1 MLQDNDRIFTNI
13 YGWHEE
19 GLSGAKKRGDWDNTK
34 SILALGHDEIVE
46 RMKLISKSRG
56 ANFLLI
62 IENVNTNP
70 ESCLIDEPYSKEL
83 IVKLSEKS
91 IPFVLTSEIYKNQ
104 KCENLQVKYDG
115 HPSAYANM
123 LVAEEVSNYIKNNSF

>member
-1 MLQDNDRIFTNI
+1 MN
-13 YGWHEE
+13 
-19 GLSGAKKRGDWDNTK
+19 
-34 SILALGHDEIVE
+34 
-46 RMKLISKSRG
+46 LISKSRS

-70 ESCLIDEPYSKEL
+70 ESCLVDEPYSEKL
-83 IVKLSEKS
+83 IAKLREKS

-115 HPSAYANM
+115 HPSAFANM
-123 LVAEEVSNYIKNNSF
+123 LVADEISKYIKKIVLFK